1 MRRISMVLV
10 MSICAVAAAC
20 GPPPGDGGSGTLGCG
35 VTPVDLGRGDRIVEV
50 SDDGLTVL
58 VAIYPEDIGGVTYD
72 VIDRAKGTRRSVLT
86 TSPTG
91 DGARLSMDGA
101 GHRIYGYRYPQLAD
115 GETPWF
121 LHDLRLG
128 TTTDLPQG
136 IAGFDQVVEFSSELT
151 RALVESPSPGRL
163 WSLVDVETG
172 AVEDLPLVE
181 QPGWTYGAMSPDLSL
196 VLQYS
201 SARGVVRS
209 VRVLSTSTG
218 AVVRELGPVRSETEW
233 TVYASFVDDS
243 TVLITDA
250 VPDGSAADGI
260 ADDGAFLVDVDTGA
274 TVRLDP
280 GVAGARTER
289 ATPDG
294 RRSTYSVIRAQ
305 ESWIRIDGVNRRLAT
320 SFDLSGDADL
330 SALVSIDD
338 GRVWL
343 HCP

>member
-10 MSICAVAAAC
+10 TFVCAVAAAC
-20 GPPPGDGGSGTLGCG
+20 GPPPGDGGSGPTGCAATL
-35 VTPVDLGRGDRIVEV
+35 DLGRGDRIVEV

-58 VAIYPEDIGGVTYD
+58 VAIYPEDVGGVTYD
-72 VIDRAKGTRRSVLT
+72 VIDRAKGTRRTVLV

-91 DGARLSMDGA
+91 DGARLAMDGA

-136 IAGFDQVVEFSSELT
+136 IARFDQVVGFSSDLT
-151 RALVESPSPGRL
+151 RAVVDSPNPGRL

-172 AVEDLPLVE
+172 AVADLPLVE
-181 QPGWTYGAMSPDLSL
+181 QPGWTYGEMSPDLSL

-218 AVVRELGPVRSETEW
+218 AVVRDLGPVRSETEW

-250 VPDGSAADGI
+250 VPDGSPADGI
-260 ADDGAFLVDVDTGA
+260 ADDGAFLVDVGTGA

-280 GVAGARTER
+280 GVAGTRTEA

-294 RRSTYSVIRAQ
+294 RRSTYAVISAQ

-320 SFDLSGDADL
+320 SFDLHGDADL